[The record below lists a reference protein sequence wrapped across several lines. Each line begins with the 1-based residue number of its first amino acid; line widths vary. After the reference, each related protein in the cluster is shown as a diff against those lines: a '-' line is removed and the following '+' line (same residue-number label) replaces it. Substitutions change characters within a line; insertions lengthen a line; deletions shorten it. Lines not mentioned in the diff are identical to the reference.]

1 MYSRNNLKWLKPD
14 EYLSTLKTEFKIAK
28 KTLLRCRLASNSKLL
43 ADKSVP
49 TSQVPT

>member
-28 KTLLRCRLASNSKLL
+28 NIIEMPLGK
-43 ADKSVP
+43 
-49 TSQVPT
+49 